1 LPEHTDVGL
10 RPLWSGTLT
19 FGLVTIPVE
28 LYAARR
34 REGIAFRMLAPDG
47 APLAREYYCPE
58 DGEAI
63 EGDDIVR
70 GYPLDEKKM
79 VTITDEELRSLAPRR
94 SRDIELQQ
102 FVDRAA
108 IDPMYFRR
116 AYFLLPAGDS
126 TKAYRLL
133 ADTLERTKR
142 AGIARFV
149 MRDKEYLVA
158 ITADN
163 GIMRS
168 ELLRFGDELRPPVE
182 SEEEPDREVGHRLEQ
197 AMKKLSHDKLDEKR
211 LADAEAKKII
221 SLAERKRA
229 QGKDV
234 VEVPE
239 ELRAAESGDAEE
251 GEAEEEGGEV
261 LDLMRVLKERMG
273 KKR

>member
-1 LPEHTDVGL
+1 LPEQTDVGL

-28 LYAARR
+28 LYAAHRQD
-34 REGIAFRMLAPDG
+34 GVALRMLSPDG
-47 APLAREYYCPE
+47 APLRREYFCPE
-58 DGEAI
+58 DGETVS
-63 EGDDIVR
+63 GDEIVR
-70 GYPLDEKKM
+70 GYPLSEDKM
-79 VTITDEELRSLAPRR
+79 VTITDEELRDLAPRR
-94 SRDIELQQ
+94 SRDIELLQ

-116 AYFLLPAGDS
+116 SYFLLPAGDS

-142 AGIARFV
+142 AGLARFV
-149 MRDKEYLVA
+149 MRGKEYLVA

-163 GIMRS
+163 GIMRA
-168 ELLRFGDELRPPVE
+168 ETLRFGDELRPPAE
-182 SEEEPDREVGHRLEQ
+182 TDEEPDKDAARRLEQ
-197 AMKKLSHDKLDEKR
+197 AVKKLSHDELDEKT
-211 LADAEAKKII
+211 LADVEAKKII

-239 ELRAAESGDAEE
+239 ELRAPDSEDTDDGD
-251 GEAEEEGGEV
+251 EGGDV
-261 LDLMRVLKERMG
+261 VDLMQVLKGRMQTG

>member
-1 LPEHTDVGL
+1 MPEHTDVGL

-34 REGIAFRMLAPDG
+34 REGLAMRMLAPDG

-58 DGEAI
+58 DGETLD
-63 EGDDIVR
+63 GDDIVR
-70 GYPLDEKKM
+70 GYPLDENKM

-94 SRDIELQQ
+94 SRDIELLQ

-163 GIMRS
+163 GIMRA
-168 ELLRFGDELRPPVE
+168 ELLRFGDELRPPVDTD
-182 SEEEPDREVGHRLEQ
+182 EEPDRELVRRLEQ
-197 AMKKLSHDKLDEKR
+197 AMKKLSHDELDEKQ

-239 ELRAAESGDAEE
+239 ELRAAGSGDAEA

>member
-1 LPEHTDVGL
+1 VNL
-10 RPLWSGTLT
+10 RPLWSGTLS
-19 FGLVTIPVE
+19 FGLVTVPVE

-34 REGIAFRMLAPDG
+34 RDGVAFRMLAPDG

-58 DGEAI
+58 DDKAL

-70 GYPLDEKKM
+70 GYPLDENKM

-94 SRDIELQQ
+94 SRDIELLQ
-102 FVDRAA
+102 FVERAA

-133 ADTLERTKR
+133 ADTLERTQR

-163 GIMRS
+163 GIMRA

-182 SEEEPDREVGHRLEQ
+182 TDEEPDGEVAHRLEQ
-197 AMKKLSHDKLDEKR
+197 AVKKLSHDKLDEKQ
-211 LADAEAKKII
+211 LGDAEAKKII

-239 ELRAAESGDAEE
+239 ELRAVDSGDADE
-251 GEAEEEGGEV
+251 GEGDDDGGEV
-261 LDLMRVLKERMG
+261 VDLMRVLKERMG